1 MNRFVLGGF
10 AGALLGVAVSVF
22 LPCCNK
28 KFFKKAKRAKNR
40 AFKKLANCIYE
51 II

>member
-10 AGALLGVAVSVF
+10 VGALLGVAVSVF

-28 KFFKKAKRAKNR
+28 KFL
-40 AFKKLANCIYE
+40 KKLRGLRIERLKN
-51 II
+51 